1 MHQYFSA
8 YQNLSSIK
16 DAPSSDLATSIFGGY
31 ALLTVLVPLMIGL
44 ILILALIMA
53 FTLSSISRKLSEV
66 IDIMDEQSPI
76 ENDSKEDID
85 SSRVKSRDLS
95 NSVTMASLGICLG
108 IALLGLGYVVEHEF
122 WTIVLYV
129 LGAVSVAVCVMVLA
143 AELRAVKDK
152 KTIID
157 SAAEDSKTSKVDD
170 KSQP

>member
-1 MHQYFSA
+1 
-8 YQNLSSIK
+8 QNLSSIK

-122 WTIVLYV
+122 WT
-129 LGAVSVAVCVMVLA
+129 
-143 AELRAVKDK
+143 
-152 KTIID
+152 
-157 SAAEDSKTSKVDD
+157 
-170 KSQP
+170 